1 MGSVNNRVLQPFY
14 RLTVDGSDLP
24 AWMYNMITKVSF
36 KETDGDG
43 ANETL
48 DIYFDD
54 PELQCMEAG
63 IFVEK
68 KTTIVCEM
76 GYINDSDYGVIFLGI
91 VENVTNDY
99 PLSGK
104 ITLRI
109 TARDIGYL
117 MSEGEK
123 TKTWKGK
130 TYSDIVSDIV
140 KGYGLKAI
148 TDDTSAILPRSNT
161 VTVQGAPAPSSSSSS
176 GGTTYTV
183 KKGDCLWNIAKK
195 FYGSGPKYTKIYDA
209 NRGII
214 KNPNLIYPGQVLTI
228 PDVGGEPAP
237 AQPTTETKTELTT
250 VNQSGVSDLKFMQN
264 MASTCHYQ
272 LVIDSSQKTCWF
284 VKPEKKIKDIET
296 VGMDYKEGNEK
307 LKTFRPKFNDY
318 DRAMQARSANINI
331 DDNELVTG
339 VEQPKKE
346 TPAPAPEEKKQ
357 GNTYTVKSGDCLWN
371 IAKQFYGSGAQYT
384 KIYEANKSI
393 IKNPNLIYPGQVL
406 TIP

>member
-1 MGSVNNRVLQPFY
+1 
-14 RLTVDGSDLP
+14 
-24 AWMYNMITKVSF
+24 
-36 KETDGDG
+36 
-43 ANETL
+43 
-48 DIYFDD
+48 
-54 PELQCMEAG
+54 
-63 IFVEK
+63 
-68 KTTIVCEM
+68 
-76 GYINDSDYGVIFLGI
+76 
-91 VENVTNDY
+91 
-99 PLSGK
+99 
-104 ITLRI
+104 
-109 TARDIGYL
+109 